1 MQERRES
8 FHTKDGNTDIGMS
21 LKTPDQIFLPFTP
34 VPSLARE
41 LTPATEE
48 YLVDMF
54 RDIPQRTTVRI
65 TLHMPAP
72 VAALPESLA
81 LSGAIQAHFRYRM
94 TVADRQYRQMLRF
107 AKRSFVIALVVLAV
121 AMFVS
126 RAIFMYFDELLYV
139 VMIAEGV
146 TVVSWVAMWAPVS
159 VLVLELWPNR
169 EIWRLY
175 EKIAESEIIVVP
187 ES

>member
-8 FHTKDGNTDIGMS
+8 LHAGDGTTDIGIS
-21 LKTPDQIFLPFTP
+21 LGTPDQIFTPFTP

-54 RDIPQRTTVRI
+54 RDMTGRTPIRI
-65 TLHMPAP
+65 SLRMPAA

-81 LSGAIQAHFRYRM
+81 VPEAIRNHFRYRM

-107 AKRSFVIALVVLAV
+107 GKRSFVIALMVLAV

-139 VMIAEGV
+139 VMIAEGA
-146 TVVSWVAMWAPVS
+146 TVVGWVALWAPAS
-159 VLVLELWPNR
+159 ILVLELWPNR
-169 EIWRLY
+169 ETRRIF
-175 EKIAESEIIVVP
+175 EKIADAEIIIVP
-187 ES
+187 EP